1 MSEKLSFT
9 LYLFILFVLFTAM
22 IIKFDSEQFYLQEY
36 ANIEDVSVSA
46 HGSTVIEI
54 DGRYHRL
61 LPHLIMIEL

>member
-1 MSEKLSFT
+1 
-9 LYLFILFVLFTAM
+9 M

-46 HGSTVIEI
+46 HGSAVI
-54 DGRYHRL
+54 DGRYHKL